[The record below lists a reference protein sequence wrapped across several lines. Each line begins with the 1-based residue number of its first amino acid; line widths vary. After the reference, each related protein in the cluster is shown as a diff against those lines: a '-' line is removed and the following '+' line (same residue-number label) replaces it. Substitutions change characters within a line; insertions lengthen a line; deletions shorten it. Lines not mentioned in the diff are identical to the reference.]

1 MNLILNFNNT
11 LEKKAITFQVAKYG
25 SPLKK
30 INKFSGGKQQ
40 MTSFLE
46 FYQYL
51 SCYTGTV
58 YKVILK
64 DDLVEKK
71 VNNNVD
77 Q

>member
-1 MNLILNFNNT
+1 
-11 LEKKAITFQVAKYG
+11 
-25 SPLKK
+25 
-30 INKFSGGKQQ
+30 

-58 YKVILK
+58 YKIILK